1 MLSNARKVSK
11 LLVLKDLGIFAK
23 TYFFKKCLRMRQG
36 YIFSI
41 LTPPGGE
48 NGQGEKN
55 DEISS
60 WRKGVK
66 EKRETGKGKREKKKE
81 RRKGRK
87 SGEKVIF

>member
-41 LTPPGGE
+41 LTPPGG
-48 NGQGEKN
+48 GM
-55 DEISS
+55 
-60 WRKGVK
+60 
-66 EKRETGKGKREKKKE
+66 GKGKKMMKYQAEG
-81 RRKGRK
+81 KG
-87 SGEKVIF
+87 